1 MGIYSEAIPEVVD
14 FWTERIA
21 EVLEQEFGVKSDPE
35 QIKREF
41 EAAVQAGEIA
51 AFIAAHGEEEAQ
63 KQGHKRYL
71 AEMRRA
77 EG

>member
-1 MGIYSEAIPEVVD
+1 MGIYSEAIPEVVA
-14 FWTERIA
+14 FWSERIA

-35 QIKREF
+35 QIKQEF
-41 EAAVQAGEIA
+41 EVAIQTGEIA
-51 AFIAAHGEEEAQ
+51 AFIAQHGEEEAQ

-71 AEMRRA
+71 AEKRA

>member
-1 MGIYSEAIPEVVD
+1 MGIYSDAIPEVVD

-41 EAAVQAGEIA
+41 EAAVQTGEIA

-63 KQGHKRYL
+63 KQGHERYL
-71 AEMRRA
+71 AQRRKI
-77 EG
+77 